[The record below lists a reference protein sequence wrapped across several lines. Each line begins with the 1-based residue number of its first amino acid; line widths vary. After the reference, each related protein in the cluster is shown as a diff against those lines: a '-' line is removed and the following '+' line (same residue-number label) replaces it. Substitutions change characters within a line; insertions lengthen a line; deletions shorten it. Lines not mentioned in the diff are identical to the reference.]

1 MRNKKG
7 YIIILIIVIVFAAI
21 YYFSNTEGT
30 LNIRYSN
37 FPIDKPDEITEIRI
51 SSGEHQINLN
61 KNSDYWRVNNKYRAR
76 ENNIKNFVT
85 ALSLID
91 IFSPVSKTEKEQI
104 RGILESEGVLVEII
118 KNKRTHR
125 KYYVSRPAMNSEKTY
140 MMKYRSREPFLVRIP
155 SYKGNVADLF
165 ITDKNFWRDKT
176 LFDYQQQDIKR
187 ISVSY
192 PENTEKSFSVINSED
207 GSIALK
213 QTFTDSYV
221 DNFNVEK
228 LTRYLTYFQN
238 IVFENIVAN
247 LSQSVSDSIFNSRPY
262 SVLSVEDINGS
273 INELK
278 IYRRPSEKEFDE
290 FGEKIKYD
298 FNRAYASFNE
308 NNELLIIQYYIF
320 DPLLKEI
327 DYFR

>member
-1 MRNKKG
+1 MLLYSTLRHRVLF
-7 YIIILIIVIVFAAI
+7 IFAVSILMI
-21 YYFSNTEGT
+21 G
-30 LNIRYSN
+30 
-37 FPIDKPDEITEIRI
+37 
-51 SSGEHQINLN
+51 NLYAQN
-61 KNSDYWRVNNKYRAR
+61 
-76 ENNIKNFVT
+76 E
-85 ALSLID
+85 
-91 IFSPVSKTEKEQI
+91 KTDKEQI

-125 KYYVSRPAMNSEKTY
+125 KYYVSKPAMNSEKTY

-176 LFDYQQQDIKR
+176 LFDYQQQDIKM

-192 PENTEKSFSVINSED
+192 PEHTEKSFSIINSED

-213 QTFTDSYV
+213 QTLSDSYV
-221 DNFNVEK
+221 DNLNVEK
-228 LTRYLTYFQN
+228 LSRYITYFQN
-238 IVFENIVAN
+238 IVFENIVTN
-247 LSQSVSDSIFNSRPY
+247 LSQSVSDSIFNSSPY

-278 IYRRPSEKEFDE
+278 IYRRLSEKEFDE